1 MRIIICDIYVRLIG
15 HNLGH
20 IQNILQFL
28 EKQPTSENEYI
39 FLLNPEAKTIPSV
52 TTSAKNIQIIF
63 FEDQEFDVFYSG
75 KSLVKSTQILW
86 KHITRYATDLRAD
99 RVIMMMIDMFQHT
112 VGMGSF
118 PCQIHGLLFNPYVRI
133 TPQDDSFSAKWKA
146 NLTKYRKYLTTWWM
160 CRNPNL
166 TKIFVFNDTETV
178 EKMNRSLRT
187 NVFTYLPDPV
197 YDYPTREGLQIREKF
212 DIAPHKKI
220 VLAFGFIEERKNIHN
235 ITKAMQ
241 SMRAEEATNFCLL
254 IVGKINETYKN
265 TVMTAVELAKKTR
278 PELQIELETRFVDD
292 DEMEAFVGQS
302 DIISIAYT
310 NFFGSS
316 GVIGLAARHNKPV
329 LSTKHGVIGNLTRE
343 YNLGL
348 TIDGLNNQEMKEA
361 ILTLAENKN
370 AYPKRATDF
379 VTKHSSEAFISAL
392 LELNTTF
399 K

>member
-52 TTSAKNIQIIF
+52 TTSAKNVQIIF
-63 FEDQEFDVFYSG
+63 FEDHEFEAFQAGVN
-75 KSLVKSTQILW
+75 LIKSTQILW
-86 KHITRYATDLRAD
+86 KHIIRYATDLYAD

-112 VGMGSF
+112 VGMRNF

-133 TPQDDSFSAKWKA
+133 TPQSDSFSAKWKA
-146 NLTKYRKYLTTWWM
+146 NFTKYRKFLTTWWM

-166 TKIFVFNDTETV
+166 TKIFVFNDAETV

-187 NVFTYLPDPV
+187 TVFTYLPDPV
-197 YDYPTREGLQIREKF
+197 YDYPTRAGLQIREKF
-212 DIAPHKKI
+212 GIAPHKKI

-254 IVGKINETYKN
+254 IVGKINETYKD
-265 TVMTAVELAKKTR
+265 TVLGAVELARKTR

-348 TIDGLNNQEMKEA
+348 TIDGLNYEEIKDA
-361 ILTLAENKN
+361 LLSLAENKD
-370 AYPKRATDF
+370 AFPKRAGDF
-379 VTKHSSEAFISAL
+379 VKKHNSEAFIRAL
-392 LELNTTF
+392 LELNTTSN
-399 K
+399 